1 MWRPKGVRFQSVAK
15 SWKGEG
21 SRAAKIEASVTS
33 CSLRLLS
40 LPQISALS
48 TCRVVHRGLPQGSRG
63 PHQRSGEKPG
73 CPALRRRLH
82 TLKIALGQLI
92 PTPYQGHLSAGDAT
106 QLPLLED
113 KTSFPP

>member
-15 SWKGEG
+15 SWKGAG
-21 SRAAKIEASVTS
+21 SRAAKIEASVIS

-63 PHQRSGEKPG
+63 SHQRSGETNPG
-73 CPALRRRLH
+73 VQPSGDACTLSRLH
-82 TLKIALGQLI
+82 LGSSSPL
-92 PTPYQGHLSAGDAT
+92 PTT
-106 QLPLLED
+106 V
-113 KTSFPP
+113 T